1 MPRGAIKRVPYP
13 YPRISPIPVITR
25 VADDKVTGEPW
36 EISRTLPQGFNSFV
50 HGVLDPT
57 VDAE

>member
-13 YPRISPIPVITR
+13 RISPIPAMTR
-25 VADDKVTGEPW
+25 VADDRVTGEPW
-36 EISRTLPQGFNSFV
+36 EISRTLPQGFYSFV
-50 HGVLDPT
+50 HEVLDLT